1 MSSTA
6 AAERRSTHGTWRR
19 LKVAVEVRYVDEPTI
34 QIAVEDSSGAGSRR
48 QWPVAL
54 GLGPWMIVFL
64 RPRAEPTAVGSLRSW
79 LCWASRYHCWG

>member
-19 LKVAVEVRYVDEPTI
+19 LKVAAEVRYVDEPTI
-34 QIAVEDSSGAGSRR
+34 QIALEHSSGAGSRR

-54 GLGPWMIVFL
+54 GLGP
-64 RPRAEPTAVGSLRSW
+64 
-79 LCWASRYHCWG
+79 